1 MEDLAL
7 VLFLMIILSKLLLK
21 ENDRRPSKHRGH
33 YHNK

>member
-21 ENDRRPSKHRGH
+21 ENDRKPRKHQRSFR
-33 YHNK
+33 NK